1 MNDKKIA
8 KKGNKIKSILVL
20 LILVC
25 LVGIIFYFQIQ
36 TNVKKIGDVGSSQ
49 KNESSQ
55 QTNENN
61 ENKEEQSSQEESVQP
76 KTSYTEEEKA
86 FIESQEGV
94 TIDENGVMQVDVG
107 NIFE

>member
-61 ENKEEQSSQEESVQP
+61 ENKEESVQP

-86 FIESQEGV
+86 LIESQEGV